1 MLLLLSLEMIFDNY
15 FTDYFIKCETDK
27 ERDDYLNKLNK
38 PEIKRV
44 LNEFSELFIN
54 NPIHNISIEKRL
66 SQFFISD
73 KFRKK
78 RYHLSF
84 LRNIFIEFE
93 KTGDSKYYQRLIN
106 NKNQSFAFIAPQNKL
121 AKELLFF
128 DLYYEANKDKMTNE
142 RKKELLFKRIMKA
155 SFSRFETE

>member
-1 MLLLLSLEMIFDNY
+1 MLLLLPLEMIFDNY

-27 ERDDYLNKLNK
+27 ERNDFLNNLNQ
-38 PEIKRV
+38 PEIKKV
-44 LNEFSELFIN
+44 LNELSELFIN
-54 NPIHNISIEKRL
+54 NPIQHISIEERL
-66 SQFFISD
+66 SQFFVSD
-73 KFRKK
+73 TFRKK

-84 LRNIFIEFE
+84 LRNIFTEFE
-93 KTGDSKYYQRLIN
+93 KTGHSNYYQRLIN
-106 NKNQSFAFIAPQNKL
+106 NKNQSFAFIAPQNTL

-155 SFSRFETE
+155 SFSRFETK